1 MPMNRHQLF
10 LFAAM
15 LALMLPPAAA
25 LAAPSTMTPA
35 RDYDICIAQVS
46 THADKALV
54 YARAWKT
61 EAGANALAALHC
73 EALAL
78 SALGRDAE
86 AASTFS
92 QVALNMND
100 APKEARAEAYA
111 QAADAWLLAD
121 DPGRAR
127 IAIDQALA
135 LDPAADYL
143 LRRADIRALSK
154 DWEGVRVDTGEVLAE
169 LPTSAEALTLRATA
183 LRNLGYPKAALA
195 DAERAG
201 AIAPHNLAALL
212 ERGRM
217 RAANGNVAG
226 ARSDWEDVVRFAR
239 ETGRSDDPAAA
250 AARDYLKKGAP
261 R

>member
-1 MPMNRHQLF
+1 MLTNF

-15 LALMLPPAAA
+15 LALMLPSAA
-25 LAAPSTMTPA
+25 LAAQSAKTPE
-35 RDYDICIAQVS
+35 RDYDICVAQVS
-46 THADKALV
+46 TDADKALV
-54 YARAWKT
+54 YARAWKM
-61 EAGANALAALHC
+61 EGGANALAALHC

-100 APKEARAEAYA
+100 APKEVRAEAYA

-121 DPGRAR
+121 DPARAR

-135 LDPAADYL
+135 LDPTAEYL
-143 LRRADIRALSK
+143 LWRADIRALSK
-154 DWEGVRVDTGEVLAE
+154 DWEGVRADTGEVLAE
-169 LPTSAEALTLRATA
+169 WPTSAEALTLRATA

-195 DAERAG
+195 DAERAA

-212 ERGRM
+212 ERGLM

-239 ETGRSDDPAAA
+239 ETGRSDDPSAV